1 MKRSNRLVILV
12 GVLLAVLAFVGIVI
26 LLNQR
31 GAAPTEVAEPQVE
44 VLVAN
49 RDIAI
54 GEEVTPDMVDLVEV
68 DPEDVVDTP
77 LGDPSRLTGQPALV
91 AVGEGSQVSAEVFG
105 RVGVDDI
112 PDIVAQLQPGEKAIA
127 FQVDRLS
134 GLDFLVQQ
142 GDFIDIVLE
151 QRIQVLQPTAE
162 SAAAPDSPPRF
173 EVITGLENARTVKTV
188 IQNRRVLYV
197 SETRIQPETAPDPS
211 PTPTPAPGTPAQ
223 AEQVIERVII
233 VFAGTDVDAELIKFM
248 QRDSGEIGALTVT
261 LRSPDDD
268 VEETTT
274 GLTIDLLVEQYGVPV
289 PGILE
294 SISDET
300 TPQ

>member
-1 MKRSNRLVILV
+1 VKRSNRLVILV

-31 GAAPTEVAEPQVE
+31 GAAPTEVATPQTE
-44 VLVAN
+44 VLIAN

-54 GEEVTPDMVDLVEV
+54 GEAVTPEMVDLTEV
-68 DPEDVVDTP
+68 DPEDVVGTS
-77 LGDPSRLTGQPALV
+77 LGDPSLVANRPALV
-91 AVGEGSQVSAEVFG
+91 AVPEGAQVHAAVFG
-105 RVGVDDI
+105 QIGIEDI
-112 PDIVAQLQPGEKAIA
+112 DIVGQLQPGEKAVA

-151 QRIQVLQPTAE
+151 QRIQVLQPTVE
-162 SAAAPDSPPRF
+162 SAAAPDQAQRF
-173 EVITGLENARTVKTV
+173 EVVTGLENARTVKTV

-197 SETRIQPETAPDPS
+197 SESRIPPETAPAAS
-211 PTPTPAPGTPAQ
+211 PTPTPVPGT
-223 AEQVIERVII
+223 AEAEAAQVIERVII

-268 VEETTT
+268 AEETTT
-274 GLTIDLLVEQYGVPV
+274 GLTIDLLVETYGVPV

-294 SISDET
+294 SLSDET

>member
-26 LLNQR
+26 LLNQQA
-31 GAAPTEVAEPQVE
+31 AAPSQVATPKTE

-54 GEEVTPDMVDLVEV
+54 GEEVTPEMVDLVEV
-68 DPEDVVDTP
+68 DPGDVQGTA
-77 LGDPSRLTGQPALV
+77 LGDPSLLRNRVALV
-91 AVGEGSQVSAEVFG
+91 GVTEGAQVSAETFG
-105 RVGVDDI
+105 QIGNVVV
-112 PDIVAQLQPGEKAIA
+112 DIVGQLQPGEKAVA

-134 GLDFLVQQ
+134 GLDFLIKQ
-142 GDFIDIVLE
+142 GDIIDIVLE

-162 SAAAPDSPPRF
+162 SAAAPDQPPRF
-173 EVITGLENARTVKTV
+173 EVVTGLENARTVKTV

-197 SETRIQPETAPDPS
+197 SQTRLEALAGGPS
-211 PTPTPAPGTPAQ
+211 PTPTPAAGEEAPA
-223 AEQVIERVII
+223 EPVIERVII
-233 VFAGTDVDAELIKFM
+233 IFAGTDVDAELIKFM

-261 LRSPDDD
+261 LRNPEDD
-268 VEETTT
+268 VEEVTT
-274 GLTIDLLVEQYGVPV
+274 GLTIDLLVEQYGVPI

-294 SISDET
+294 SLGDET
-300 TPQ
+300 TPE